1 MPGSGHERD
10 EEPLMQFVPAIVQK
24 LREKAARF
32 HAITD
37 RIGEREIATDGR
49 KLAALLMERGSL
61 ENSAELVNRLDVL
74 IERRADLERILSD
87 TSNDADLIEMARE
100 DLKALEDDEF
110 ALDAHIKDA
119 LISEPA
125 DHRKKLIVEIRAGV
139 GGDEATLF
147 VADLYKIYRRF
158 AEAKRWRIEDLEAS
172 HSEVGGLKEIVFAIE
187 GEGAWRALRFE
198 SGGHRVQ
205 RVPATEAQGRIHTS
219 AATVAV
225 LAEADEVEVNFRPDD
240 LRIETMRAGGAGGQ
254 HVNKT
259 ESAVRITHIPTG
271 LVAICQDGR
280 SQHKNKASAMRMLTA
295 RVLDQEEQKRHA
307 ERSAERKSQ
316 VGSGDRSQRIRTYNW
331 PQNRV
336 TDHRLNENVS
346 LEQVL
351 AGKLDPLLEKLD
363 SVEREERIRAL

>member
-1 MPGSGHERD
+1 M
-10 EEPLMQFVPAIVQK
+10 
-24 LREKAARF
+24 AR
-32 HAITD
+32 
-37 RIGEREIATDGR
+37 
-49 KLAALLMERGSL
+49 
-61 ENSAELVNRLDVL
+61 RLDVL
-74 IERRADLERILSD
+74 VARRSDAERILAD
-87 TSNDADLIEMARE
+87 KTNDQDLLELARE
-100 DLKALEDDEF
+100 DIVLLEGEER
-110 ALDAHIKDA
+110 ALDVEIKNA

-125 DHRKKLIVEIRAGV
+125 DERKKLIVEIRAGV

-147 VADLYKIYRRF
+147 VADLYKIYKRF
-158 AEAKRWRIEDLEAS
+158 AESRRWKLEDLEIT
-172 HSEVGGLKEIVFAIE
+172 HSEVGGLKDIVFAVE

-205 RVPATEAQGRIHTS
+205 RVPETEAQGRIHTS

-225 LAEADEVEVNFRPDD
+225 LPEADEVEVVLRADD

-280 SQHKNKASAMRMLTA
+280 SQHKNKASALRMLTA
-295 RVLDQEEQKRHA
+295 RVLDLEEQKRHA

-351 AGKLDPLLEKLD
+351 DGKLDPLLEKLD
-363 SVEREERIRAL
+363 AVEREERIRAL

>member
-1 MPGSGHERD
+1 
-10 EEPLMQFVPAIVQK
+10 MQFVPAIVAK

-32 HAITD
+32 HAITA
-37 RIGEREIATDGR
+37 RIGEPEIANDGR
-49 KLAALLMERGSL
+49 KLKTLLVERGSL
-61 ENSAELVNRLDVL
+61 EGAAAMAEKLDRLQA
-74 IERRADLERILSD
+74 RRADAERILAEPGG
-87 TSNDADLIEMARE
+87 DAELLELARE
-100 DLKALEDDEF
+100 DLAALEDEES
-110 ALDAHIKDA
+110 ALDAEIKDA
-119 LISEPA
+119 LISEPEDA
-125 DHRKKLIVEIRAGV
+125 RKKLIVEIRAGV

-147 VADLYKIYRRF
+147 VMDLYKIYRRY
-158 AEAKRWRIEDLEAS
+158 AESKRWKVEDLELS
-172 HSEVGGLKEIVFAIE
+172 HSDVGGLKEIVFAIE

-205 RVPATEAQGRIHTS
+205 RVPETEAQGRIHTS

-225 LAEADEVEVNFRPDD
+225 LAEADEVEINFRPDD

-271 LVAICQDGR
+271 IVAICQDGR
-280 SQHKNKASAMRMLTA
+280 SQHKNKASALRMLTA
-295 RVLDQEEQKRHA
+295 RVLDLEEQMRHA

-346 LEQVL
+346 LEAVL
-351 AGKLDPLLEKLD
+351 AGKLDGLLEKL
-363 SVEREERIRAL
+363 SAVEREERIRAL

>member
-1 MPGSGHERD
+1 
-10 EEPLMQFVPAIVQK
+10 MQFVPAIVAK

-37 RIGEREIATDGR
+37 RIGEPEIANDGR
-49 KLAALLMERGSL
+49 KLKALLVERGSL
-61 ENSAELVNRLDVL
+61 ESAALMAEKLDRLL
-74 IERRADLERILSD
+74 ARRADAERIV
-87 TSNDADLIEMARE
+87 NDPAPDPDLLELARE
-100 DLKALEDDEF
+100 DLRGLESDERE
-110 ALDAHIKDA
+110 LDVEIKNA
-119 LISEPA
+119 LISEPEDA
-125 DHRKKLIVEIRAGV
+125 RKKLIVEIRAGV

-147 VADLYKIYRRF
+147 VGDLYKIYRRY
-158 AEAKRWRIEDLEAS
+158 AEARRWKIEDLEIS
-172 HSEVGGLKEIVFAIE
+172 HSEVGGMKEIVFAIE

-205 RVPATEAQGRIHTS
+205 RVPETEAQGRIHTS

-225 LAEADEVEVNFRPDD
+225 LAEADEVEINFRPDD

-280 SQHKNKASAMRMLTA
+280 SQHKNKASALRMLTA
-295 RVLDQEEQKRHA
+295 RVLDLEEQKRHA

-346 LEQVL
+346 LEAVL

-363 SVEREERIRAL
+363 AVEREERIRAL